1 MTSPIGAPDSVTTR
15 GSAKSFAAW
24 LLVAA
29 FLLLGSLGALSAA
42 TATSRYERDVA
53 RMVFND
59 NLQVLDDARR
69 KAGSAEDSLKAA
81 LSTSRDPSHE
91 DQYIVISI
99 ADHRLWY
106 KRKDEVVFTTRV
118 ATGSGKVLAKS
129 TKGKT
134 KEESEWKFETP
145 RGRLVVQYKE
155 TDPFW
160 VPPDWHYVEIGHKK
174 KAQPVQL
181 KRGAPFA
188 LGDGSTLIVDDAEI
202 VRQYP
207 DGRAEVLEGGEGRE
221 IVADGKIF
229 IPPFGT
235 NNRKFSGVV
244 GTHRL
249 NLGDGYALHGTDV
262 PSSIG
267 RSVSHGC
274 VRLRNEDIETLY
286 QLVPVGTPVYIY

>member
-1 MTSPIGAPDSVTTR
+1 MTTQRADPPEGGLVGRRLALLLALLGVVML
-15 GSAKSFAAW
+15 A
-24 LLVAA
+24 LLV
-29 FLLLGSLGALSAA
+29 SISAA
-42 TATSRYERDVA
+42 MAAARYERDVA

-59 NLQVLDDARR
+59 NLQVLEDARR
-69 KAGSAEDSLKAA
+69 AADDTADSLKAA
-81 LSTSRDPSHE
+81 LAASGDPANE
-91 DQYIVISI
+91 EQYIVIII

-106 KRKDEVVFTTRV
+106 KRQDQVVFTTRV
-118 ATGSGKVLAKS
+118 ATGSGKVLAKGRGGARDS
-129 TKGKT
+129 
-134 KEESEWKFETP
+134 WKFETP

-155 TDPFW
+155 TDPVW
-160 VPPDWHYVEIGHKK
+160 VPPDWHYVEVAQKK
-174 KAQPVQL
+174 KAQTVAL
-181 KRGAPFA
+181 KRGTPVA
-188 LGDGSTLIVDDAEI
+188 LGDGSTIVVEGAEI
-202 VRQYP
+202 VRRYA
-207 DGRAEVLEGGEGRE
+207 DGREEFLEGGEGRE
-221 IVADGKIF
+221 IVVDGKVL

-235 NNRKFSGVV
+235 NHRKYAGVL

>member
-1 MTSPIGAPDSVTTR
+1 METVPVQPDSTSNRSGKPVFV
-15 GSAKSFAAW
+15 G
-24 LLVAA
+24 LLVSA
-29 FLLLGSLGALSAA
+29 LVLLGSFAALSAA
-42 TATSRYERDVA
+42 MAGSRYERDVA

-59 NLQVLDDARR
+59 NLQFLNDARR
-69 KAGSAEDSLKAA
+69 TAGTAADSLKAA
-81 LSTSRDPSHE
+81 LAATGDPSHE
-91 DQYIVISI
+91 GQYIVISI

-106 KRKDEVVFTTRV
+106 KRLDQVVFTTRV
-118 ATGSGKVLAKS
+118 ATGSGQVLAKS
-129 TKGKT
+129 GAKGKDA
-134 KEESEWKFETP
+134 EWKFETP

-155 TDPFW
+155 TDPVW
-160 VPPDWHYVEIGHKK
+160 VPPDWHYVEVGHKK
-174 KAQPVQL
+174 KALPVQL
-181 KRGAPFA
+181 TRGAPYA
-188 LGDGSTLIVDDAEI
+188 LSDGSTLVVDDAEI

-207 DGRAEVLEGGEGRE
+207 DGRADVLEGGEGRE
-221 IVADGKIF
+221 ILVEGKLF

-235 NNRKFSGVV
+235 NHRKFAGVV

>member
-1 MTSPIGAPDSVTTR
+1 MMSSIDTQPAEESRARRLAGLLAVVV
-15 GSAKSFAAW
+15 FA
-24 LLVAA
+24 
-29 FLLLGSLGALSAA
+29 LLGSLAAVSAA
-42 TATSRYERDVA
+42 AANSRYERDVT

-59 NLQVLDDARR
+59 NLQVLEDARR
-69 KAGSAEDSLKAA
+69 KAGSAADSLNEA
-81 LSTSRDPSHE
+81 LATSRDPSHE
-91 DQYIVISI
+91 EQYIVISI

-106 KRKDEVVFTTRV
+106 KRQDEVVFTTRV
-118 ATGSGKVLAKS
+118 ATGSGKVLAKGQ
-129 TKGKT
+129 KGKT
-134 KEESEWKFETP
+134 KEDSEWKFETP
-145 RGRLVVQYKE
+145 RGRLVVKNKE

-160 VPPDWHYVEIGHKK
+160 VPPDWHYVEVGHKK

-181 KRGAPFA
+181 KRGAPFT
-188 LGDGSTLIVDDAEI
+188 LSDGSTLSVDEAEI
-202 VRQYP
+202 VRQFP